1 MMPANLAQ
9 QRDQIFARLESG
21 QLPAEEFAGYA
32 AEIRRLFD
40 KRQSAMN
47 PACDARLSFTTS
59 IGYRPHGIDIP
70 AWKAVFFNPKTD
82 EQIID
87 RLVESMKDEL

>member
-1 MMPANLAQ
+1 MTATKLAQ
-9 QRDQIFARLESG
+9 QRDEIFARLESG
-21 QLPAEEFAGYA
+21 RLPPEEFAGYA

-40 KRQSAMN
+40 RRQSTMD

-87 RLVESMKDEL
+87 RLAASIEELV